1 MNDPLADHPG
11 RTPVIRRDTNTAERT
26 KLMEKEGLA

>member
-1 MNDPLADHPG
+1 MNVPFADHPG
-11 RTPVIRRDTNTAERT
+11 EMPEIRRDTNTAERT